1 MECACDTGL
10 TVVLEGDAL
19 EATVPNLWLP
29 KEAKQVGKHVLS
41 CIDRSNEPTLLDQ
54 LCFAFFCILQ
64 RKVTWL

>member
-19 EATVPNLWLP
+19 P
-29 KEAKQVGKHVLS
+29 KEAKQVGKYVLL

-54 LCFAFFCILQ
+54 LSFAFFCILQ